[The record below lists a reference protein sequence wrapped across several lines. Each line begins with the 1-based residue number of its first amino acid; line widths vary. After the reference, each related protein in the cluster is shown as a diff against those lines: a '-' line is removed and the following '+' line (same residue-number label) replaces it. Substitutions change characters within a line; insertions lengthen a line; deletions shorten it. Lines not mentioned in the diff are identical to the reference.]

1 METHS
6 NKSYSRINSAHPLNI
21 DRERLLEENLSLKN
35 TLSKI
40 SNEQNF
46 HRKTINTLE
55 NEINLKDKIIEEYF
69 NDNNFSKNNIILI
82 NNLKKKYKDLKKEID
97 NKKSDIQNLKK
108 IIKNSKLNDFINENQ
123 KIFEKIFTLKNLYNN
138 KINENFH
145 LQQNNNENF
154 EEKNHIIEALS
165 KQDYIL
171 LNFQENNKNLS
182 NEINNLNNEI
192 IKLKNLKEKKT
203 NTINKLKQKLK
214 YQRTINEKLKL
225 KRDNIKLTDEYITKK
240 NLYENKLMLLRKD
253 LAYFRDSSIKSE
265 NLLKEIKQFKN
276 DNLMNNTFSSIKK
289 SNRIIYSNNPK
300 PFDNNEGFDENE
312 INEKIK
318 ILQNKF
324 QEEKKLKEK
333 YLNEIKDLE
342 DKINTVKNTET
353 KVILK
358 NSESSQKIKNE
369 QKKII
374 NYEIMSEFN
383 LNEFIYIL
391 IKNLESK
398 LIDINDFEKNIL
410 NENILNILKENKFKL
425 FINTISEALIK
436 FLKISKEKDKYNI
449 HSFIKT
455 FLYNNYI
462 IKNFY
467 DPNQF
472 KNLFLSFFSNIIY
485 YTSSQKEEFNKIL
498 ASKFYNKKTQFL
510 EIVSFFDE
518 NKKGFI
524 TFTTLKK
531 ILENL
536 QLKFN
541 NEILEYLIFLMK
553 NYNDENTSLNELKYT
568 NLINVIENSEIDPN
582 LIEKNSDENNNK
594 NSKENNNNNNNNND
608 DEPIEITNEEYLNNV
623 KEIIAKIGNVLINQ
637 KKTFDNVFNS
647 IVSKSKTE
655 FKGIRLINLV
665 EKLKSDFNIELSNI
679 EIFCLFTKV
688 KPEKNLSS
696 KNNDEDD
703 EDIEEI
709 IDYNKFKNEVDNFI
723 KNNNN
728 NKNVKNSYK
737 TSISNPFNNKSN
749 TEKIKGI
756 FNDFMKKH
764 KFSYERFI
772 FPIHCMVKLTT
783 NGKKYNRYL
792 DLEFFKHFLY
802 QNGIGIQK
810 DELYEFLNEDKL
822 LFNNEK
828 VNLDYLKF
836 LISGRKGIRD
846 NIVNEFMEFKIIEEG
861 EMKENQKKIQ
871 KDFYEDDDEDDIKI
885 K

>member
-1 METHS
+1 M
-6 NKSYSRINSAHPLNI
+6 NI
-21 DRERLLEENLSLKN
+21 DRERLLEENLNLKN
-35 TLSKI
+35 QLNKMQSEHLNRKKEI
-40 SNEQNF
+40 S
-46 HRKTINTLE
+46 ILE
-55 NEINLKDKIIEEYF
+55 NEINEKDKIIE
-69 NDNNFSKNNIILI
+69 NIINDSSIPYSKI
-82 NNLKKKYKDLKKEID
+82 NEMQLVINLKKQYKELKKDYEKTIKDLEYVKKNVKNI
-97 NKKSDIQNLKK
+97 K
-108 IIKNSKLNDFINENQ
+108 INDLLSENHDLSEQ
-123 KIFEKIFTLKNLYNN
+123 IYKLKNLYKNSQ
-138 KINENFH
+138 F
-145 LQQNNNENF
+145 
-154 EEKNHIIEALS
+154 KNHNLQENVQDVNTMKDALS
-165 KQDYIL
+165 KQDFMII
-171 LNFQENNKNLS
+171 NFQENNQKMIEAIKDLNF
-182 NEINNLNNEI
+182 EIE
-192 IKLKNLKEKKT
+192 KLRRQKDNKVDM
-203 NTINKLKQKLK
+203 INKLKQKLK

-225 KRDNIKLTDEYITKK
+225 KKENIKLTDEFISKK
-240 NLYENKLMLLRKD
+240 NFYENKLILLRKD
-253 LAYFRDSSIKSE
+253 FAYFRDCSIKSE
-265 NLLKEIKQFKN
+265 NLLKEIKNFKN
-276 DNLMNNTFSSIKK
+276 ENLNNSIKK
-289 SNRIIYSNNPK
+289 TNRIIYSNNPK
-300 PFDNNEGFDENE
+300 PFENNEDENQM
-312 INEKIK
+312 NEKIK
-318 ILQNKF
+318 ILTNKF

-333 YLNEIKDLE
+333 YLNEIKDLQN
-342 DKINTVKNTET
+342 KINELKNTET

-358 NSESSQKIKNE
+358 NSESSQKIKN
-369 QKKII
+369 QQNKIF

-391 IKNLESK
+391 IKNLEAKSIQK
-398 LIDINDFEKNIL
+398 NDFEKNVL

-425 FINTISEALIK
+425 FINEISEKLIN
-436 FLKISKEKDKYNI
+436 FLKISKEKDIFNI

-467 DPNQF
+467 DPNEF
-472 KNLFLSFFSNIIY
+472 KNLFLSFFSNVIY
-485 YTSSQKEEFNKIL
+485 YNSNQKEEFNKLL

-553 NYNDENTSLNELKYT
+553 NYNEENTNLNELKYI

-582 LIEKNSDENNNK
+582 LIEKNNEI
-594 NSKENNNNNNNNND
+594 NNNNNND
-608 DEPIEITNEEYLNNV
+608 EEPIEITNEEYLNNV
-623 KEIIAKIGNVLINQ
+623 KKIIAKIGNLLLN
-637 KKTFDNVFNS
+637 KKRNFDNIFNS
-647 IVSKSKTE
+647 CVSKSKTE
-655 FKGIRLINLV
+655 FKGIRLVNLV
-665 EKLKSDFNIELSNI
+665 EKLKSDFNIELTNI

-688 KPEKNLSS
+688 KPNKKNL
-696 KNNDEDD
+696 NEDDD

-709 IDYNKFKNEVDNFI
+709 IDYNKLKNEVEEFMKNNN
-723 KNNNN
+723 NNNN
-728 NKNVKNSYK
+728 NKNSIK

-749 TEKIKGI
+749 TEKIKSI

-810 DELYEFLNEDKL
+810 DELNEFLNEDKL

-836 LISGRKGIRD
+836 LLSGRKGIRD
-846 NIVNEFMEFKIIEEG
+846 NIVNEFMEFKLIEEG
-861 EMKENQKKIQ
+861 QMKENQKKIQ
-871 KDFYEDDDEDDIKI
+871 KDFYDE
-885 K
+885 

>member
-1 METHS
+1 M
-6 NKSYSRINSAHPLNI
+6 
-21 DRERLLEENLSLKN
+21 
-35 TLSKI
+35 
-40 SNEQNF
+40 
-46 HRKTINTLE
+46 
-55 NEINLKDKIIEEYF
+55 
-69 NDNNFSKNNIILI
+69 
-82 NNLKKKYKDLKKEID
+82 
-97 NKKSDIQNLKK
+97 
-108 IIKNSKLNDFINENQ
+108 
-123 KIFEKIFTLKNLYNN
+123 YNN
-138 KINENFH
+138 QINENFN
-145 LQQNNNENF
+145 LQQNENF
-154 EEKNHIIEALS
+154 NEKNHILEALS
-165 KQDYIL
+165 KQNFIL
-171 LNFQENNKNLS
+171 QNFQENNKNL
-182 NEINNLNNEI
+182 NIEINNLTNEI
-192 IKLKNLKEKKT
+192 LKLKNLKEKKT
-203 NTINKLKQKLK
+203 FIINKLKQKLK

-225 KRDNIKLTDEYITKK
+225 KKENIKLTDEFISKK
-240 NLYENKLMLLRKD
+240 NFYENKLILLRKD
-253 LAYFRDSSIKSE
+253 FAYFRDCSIKSE
-265 NLLKEIKQFKN
+265 NLLKEIKNFKN
-276 DNLMNNTFSSIKK
+276 ENNLNNSIKK
-289 SNRIIYSNNPK
+289 TNRIIYSNNPK
-300 PFDNNEGFDENE
+300 PFENNEDENQM
-312 INEKIK
+312 NEKIK
-318 ILQNKF
+318 ILTNKF

-333 YLNEIKDLE
+333 YLNEIKDLQN
-342 DKINTVKNTET
+342 KINELKNTET

-358 NSESSQKIKNE
+358 NSESSQKIKN
-369 QKKII
+369 QQNKIF

-391 IKNLESK
+391 IKNLEAK
-398 LIDINDFEKNIL
+398 KINKNDFEKNVL

-425 FINTISEALIK
+425 FINEISEKLIN
-436 FLKISKEKDKYNI
+436 FLKISKEKDIFNI

-467 DPNQF
+467 DPNEF
-472 KNLFLSFFSNIIY
+472 KNLFLSFFSNVIY
-485 YTSSQKEEFNKIL
+485 YNSNQKEEFNKIL

-553 NYNDENTSLNELKYT
+553 NYNEENTNLNELKYI

-582 LIEKNSDENNNK
+582 LIEKNNEI
-594 NSKENNNNNNNNND
+594 NNNNNNEE
-608 DEPIEITNEEYLNNV
+608 EPIEITNEEYLNNV
-623 KEIIAKIGNVLINQ
+623 KKIIAKIGNLLLN
-637 KKTFDNVFNS
+637 KKRNFDNIFNS
-647 IVSKSKTE
+647 CVSKSKTE
-655 FKGIRLINLV
+655 FKGIRLVNLV
-665 EKLKSDFNIELSNI
+665 EKLKSDFNIELTNI

-688 KPEKNLSS
+688 KPNKKNL
-696 KNNDEDD
+696 NEEDE

-709 IDYNKFKNEVDNFI
+709 IDYNKLKNEVEEFMKNNNNNN
-723 KNNNN
+723 NNNN
-728 NKNVKNSYK
+728 NKNSIK

-749 TEKIKGI
+749 TEKIKSI

-810 DELYEFLNEDKL
+810 DELNEFLNEDKL

-836 LISGRKGIRD
+836 LLSGRKGIRD
-846 NIVNEFMEFKIIEEG
+846 NIVNEFMEFKLIEEG
-861 EMKENQKKIQ
+861 QMKENQKKIQ
-871 KDFYEDDDEDDIKI
+871 KDFYDE
-885 K
+885 

>member
-1 METHS
+1 M
-6 NKSYSRINSAHPLNI
+6 NI
-21 DRERLLEENLSLKN
+21 DREKLLEENLSLKN

-46 HRKTINTLE
+46 HRKTINSLE

-69 NDNNFSKNNIILI
+69 NDNFNNNNNKNNIILI
-82 NNLKKKYKDLKKEID
+82 NNLKKKYKDLKKEIE
-97 NKKSDIQNLKK
+97 NKKIEIQNLKK
-108 IIKNSKLNDFINENQ
+108 IIKNSKLNDFIIENQ

-138 KINENFH
+138 QINENFN
-145 LQQNNNENF
+145 LQQNENF
-154 EEKNHIIEALS
+154 NEKNHILEALS
-165 KQDYIL
+165 KQNFIL
-171 LNFQENNKNLS
+171 QNFQENNKNLT
-182 NEINNLNNEI
+182 NEINNLTNEI
-192 IKLKNLKEKKT
+192 LKLKNLKEKKT
-203 NTINKLKQKLK
+203 FIINKLKQKLK

-225 KRDNIKLTDEYITKK
+225 KKDNIKLTDEFISKK
-240 NLYENKLMLLRKD
+240 NFYENKLILLRKD
-253 LAYFRDSSIKSE
+253 FAYFRDCSIKSE
-265 NLLKEIKQFKN
+265 NLLKEIKNFKN
-276 DNLMNNTFSSIKK
+276 ENNLNNSIKK
-289 SNRIIYSNNPK
+289 TNRIIYSNNPK
-300 PFDNNEGFDENE
+300 PFENNEDENQM
-312 INEKIK
+312 NEKIK
-318 ILQNKF
+318 ILTNKF

-333 YLNEIKDLE
+333 YLNEIKDLQN
-342 DKINTVKNTET
+342 KINELKNTET

-358 NSESSQKIKNE
+358 NSESSQKIKN
-369 QKKII
+369 QQNKIF

-391 IKNLESK
+391 IKNLEAK
-398 LIDINDFEKNIL
+398 KIKKNDFEKNVL

-425 FINTISEALIK
+425 FINEISEKLIN
-436 FLKISKEKDKYNI
+436 FLKISKEKDIFNI

-467 DPNQF
+467 DPNEF
-472 KNLFLSFFSNIIY
+472 KNLFLSFFSNVIY
-485 YTSSQKEEFNKIL
+485 YNSNQKEEFNKIL

-553 NYNDENTSLNELKYT
+553 NYNEENTNLNELKYI

-582 LIEKNSDENNNK
+582 LIEKNNEI
-594 NSKENNNNNNNNND
+594 NNNNNND
-608 DEPIEITNEEYLNNV
+608 EEPIEITNEEYLNNV
-623 KEIIAKIGNVLINQ
+623 KKIIAKIGNLLLN
-637 KKTFDNVFNS
+637 KKRNFDNIFNS
-647 IVSKSKTE
+647 CVSKSKTE
-655 FKGIRLINLV
+655 FKGIRLVNLV
-665 EKLKSDFNIELSNI
+665 EKLKSDFNIELTNI

-688 KPEKNLSS
+688 KPNKKNL
-696 KNNDEDD
+696 NEDD
-703 EDIEEI
+703 EEDIEEI
-709 IDYNKFKNEVDNFI
+709 IDYNKLKNEVEEFMKNN
-723 KNNNN
+723 NNNN
-728 NKNVKNSYK
+728 NKNSIK

-749 TEKIKGI
+749 TEKIKSI

-810 DELYEFLNEDKL
+810 DELNEFLNEDKL

-836 LISGRKGIRD
+836 LLSGRKGIRD
-846 NIVNEFMEFKIIEEG
+846 NIVNEFMEFKLIEEG
-861 EMKENQKKIQ
+861 QMKENQKKIQ
-871 KDFYEDDDEDDIKI
+871 KDFYDE
-885 K
+885 

>member
-1 METHS
+1 M
-6 NKSYSRINSAHPLNI
+6 NI
-21 DRERLLEENLSLKN
+21 DREKLLEENLSLKN

-46 HRKTINTLE
+46 HRKTINSLE

-69 NDNNFSKNNIILI
+69 NDNFNNNNNKNNIILI
-82 NNLKKKYKDLKKEID
+82 NNLKKKYKDLKKEIE
-97 NKKSDIQNLKK
+97 NKKIEIQNLKK
-108 IIKNSKLNDFINENQ
+108 IIKNSKLNDFIIENQ

-138 KINENFH
+138 QINENFN
-145 LQQNNNENF
+145 LQQNENF
-154 EEKNHIIEALS
+154 NAKNHILEALS
-165 KQDYIL
+165 KQNFIL
-171 LNFQENNKNLS
+171 QNFQENNKNLT
-182 NEINNLNNEI
+182 NEINNLTNEI
-192 IKLKNLKEKKT
+192 LKLKNLKEKKT
-203 NTINKLKQKLK
+203 FIINKLKQKLK

-225 KRDNIKLTDEYITKK
+225 KKENIKLTDEFISKK
-240 NLYENKLMLLRKD
+240 NFYENKLILLRKD
-253 LAYFRDSSIKSE
+253 FAYFRDCSNKSE
-265 NLLKEIKQFKN
+265 NLLKEIKNFKN
-276 DNLMNNTFSSIKK
+276 ENNLNNSIKK
-289 SNRIIYSNNPK
+289 TNRIIYSNNPK
-300 PFDNNEGFDENE
+300 PFENNEDENQM
-312 INEKIK
+312 NEKIK
-318 ILQNKF
+318 ILTNKF

-333 YLNEIKDLE
+333 YLNEIKDLQN
-342 DKINTVKNTET
+342 KINELKNTET

-358 NSESSQKIKNE
+358 NSESSQKIKN
-369 QKKII
+369 QQNKIF

-391 IKNLESK
+391 IKNLEAKSIQK
-398 LIDINDFEKNIL
+398 NDFEKNVL

-425 FINTISEALIK
+425 FINEISEKLIN
-436 FLKISKEKDKYNI
+436 FLKISKEKDIFNI

-467 DPNQF
+467 DPNEF
-472 KNLFLSFFSNIIY
+472 KNLFLSFFSNVIY
-485 YTSSQKEEFNKIL
+485 YNSNQKEEFNKIL

-553 NYNDENTSLNELKYT
+553 NYNEENTNLNELKYI

-582 LIEKNSDENNNK
+582 LIEKNNEI
-594 NSKENNNNNNNNND
+594 NNNNNND
-608 DEPIEITNEEYLNNV
+608 EEPIEITNEEYLNNV
-623 KEIIAKIGNVLINQ
+623 KKIIAKIGNLLLN
-637 KKTFDNVFNS
+637 KKRNFDNIFNS
-647 IVSKSKTE
+647 CVSKSKTE
-655 FKGIRLINLV
+655 FKGIRLVNLV

-688 KPEKNLSS
+688 KPNKKNL
-696 KNNDEDD
+696 NEDD
-703 EDIEEI
+703 EEDIEEI
-709 IDYNKFKNEVDNFI
+709 IDYNKLKNEVEEFMKNNN
-723 KNNNN
+723 NNNN
-728 NKNVKNSYK
+728 NKNSIK

-749 TEKIKGI
+749 TEKIKSI

-810 DELYEFLNEDKL
+810 DELNEFLNEDKL

-836 LISGRKGIRD
+836 LLSGRKGIRD
-846 NIVNEFMEFKIIEEG
+846 NIVNEFMEFKLIEEG
-861 EMKENQKKIQ
+861 QMKENQKKIQ
-871 KDFYEDDDEDDIKI
+871 KDFYDE
-885 K
+885 

>member
-1 METHS
+1 M
-6 NKSYSRINSAHPLNI
+6 NI
-21 DRERLLEENLSLKN
+21 DREKLLEENLSLKN

-46 HRKTINTLE
+46 HRKTINSLE

-69 NDNNFSKNNIILI
+69 NDNFNNNNNKNNIILI
-82 NNLKKKYKDLKKEID
+82 NNLKKKYKDLKKEIE
-97 NKKSDIQNLKK
+97 NKKIDIQNLKK
-108 IIKNSKLNDFINENQ
+108 IIKNSKLNDFIIENQ

-138 KINENFH
+138 QINENFN
-145 LQQNNNENF
+145 LQQNENF
-154 EEKNHIIEALS
+154 NEKNHILEALS
-165 KQDYIL
+165 KQNFIL
-171 LNFQENNKNLS
+171 QNFQENNKNLT
-182 NEINNLNNEI
+182 NEINNLTNEI
-192 IKLKNLKEKKT
+192 LKLKNLKEKKT
-203 NTINKLKQKLK
+203 FIINKLKQKLK

-225 KRDNIKLTDEYITKK
+225 KKENIKLTDEFISKK
-240 NLYENKLMLLRKD
+240 NFYENKLILLRKD
-253 LAYFRDSSIKSE
+253 FAYFRDCSIKSE
-265 NLLKEIKQFKN
+265 NLLKEIKNFKN
-276 DNLMNNTFSSIKK
+276 ENLNNSIKK
-289 SNRIIYSNNPK
+289 TNRIIYSNNPK
-300 PFDNNEGFDENE
+300 PFENNEDENQM
-312 INEKIK
+312 NEKIK
-318 ILQNKF
+318 ILTNKF

-333 YLNEIKDLE
+333 YLNEIKDLQN
-342 DKINTVKNTET
+342 KINELKNTET

-358 NSESSQKIKNE
+358 NSESSQKIKN
-369 QKKII
+369 QQNKIF

-391 IKNLESK
+391 IKNLEAKSIQK
-398 LIDINDFEKNIL
+398 NDFEKNVL

-425 FINTISEALIK
+425 FINEISEKLIN
-436 FLKISKEKDKYNI
+436 FLKISKEKDIFNI

-467 DPNQF
+467 DPNEF
-472 KNLFLSFFSNIIY
+472 KNLFLSFFSNVIY
-485 YTSSQKEEFNKIL
+485 YNSNQKEEFNKIL

-553 NYNDENTSLNELKYT
+553 NYNEENTNLNELKYI

-582 LIEKNSDENNNK
+582 LIEKNNEI
-594 NSKENNNNNNNNND
+594 NNNNNND
-608 DEPIEITNEEYLNNV
+608 EEPIEITNEEYLNNV
-623 KEIIAKIGNVLINQ
+623 KKIIAKIGNLLLN
-637 KKTFDNVFNS
+637 KKRNFDNIFNS
-647 IVSKSKTE
+647 CVSKSKTE
-655 FKGIRLINLV
+655 FKGIRLVNLV
-665 EKLKSDFNIELSNI
+665 EKLKSDFNIELTNI

-688 KPEKNLSS
+688 KPNKKNL
-696 KNNDEDD
+696 NEDDD

-709 IDYNKFKNEVDNFI
+709 IDYNKLKNEVEEFMKNNNN
-723 KNNNN
+723 NNNN
-728 NKNVKNSYK
+728 NKNSIK

-749 TEKIKGI
+749 TEKIKSI

-810 DELYEFLNEDKL
+810 DELNEFLNEDKL

-836 LISGRKGIRD
+836 LLSGRKGIRD
-846 NIVNEFMEFKIIEEG
+846 NIVNEFMEFKLIEEG
-861 EMKENQKKIQ
+861 QMKENQKKIQ
-871 KDFYEDDDEDDIKI
+871 KDFYDE
-885 K
+885 

>member
-1 METHS
+1 M
-6 NKSYSRINSAHPLNI
+6 NI
-21 DRERLLEENLSLKN
+21 DREKLLEENLSLKN

-46 HRKTINTLE
+46 HRKTINSLE

-69 NDNNFSKNNIILI
+69 NDNFNNNNNKNNIILI

-97 NKKSDIQNLKK
+97 NKKIDIQNLKK
-108 IIKNSKLNDFINENQ
+108 IIKNSKLNDFVIENQ

-138 KINENFH
+138 QINENFN
-145 LQQNNNENF
+145 LQQNENF
-154 EEKNHIIEALS
+154 NEKNHILEALT
-165 KQDYIL
+165 KQDFIL
-171 LNFQENNKNLS
+171 QNFQENNKNLN

-192 IKLKNLKEKKT
+192 LKLKNLKEKKT
-203 NTINKLKQKLK
+203 FIINKLKQKLK

-225 KRDNIKLTDEYITKK
+225 KKDNIKLTDEFISKK
-240 NLYENKLMLLRKD
+240 NFYENKLILLRKD
-253 LAYFRDSSIKSE
+253 LAYFRDCSIKSE

-276 DNLMNNTFSSIKK
+276 ENFNLNNSIKK

-300 PFDNNEGFDENE
+300 PFENNEETDENK

-318 ILQNKF
+318 LLQNKF

-342 DKINTVKNTET
+342 NKINELKNTET

-369 QKKII
+369 QNKII

-391 IKNLESK
+391 IKNLEAK
-398 LIDINDFEKNIL
+398 FINKNEFEKNIL
-410 NENILNILKENKFKL
+410 NENILIILKENKFKL
-425 FINTISEALIK
+425 FIKEISEKLIK
-436 FLKISKEKDKYNI
+436 FLKISKEKDIFNI

-467 DPNQF
+467 DPNEF
-472 KNLFLSFFSNIIY
+472 KNLFLSFFSNVIY
-485 YTSSQKEEFNKIL
+485 YNSNQKEEFNKLL

-536 QLKFN
+536 KLKFN

-553 NYNDENTSLNELKYT
+553 NYNEENTSLNELKYT

-582 LIEKNSDENNNK
+582 LIEKNDEIN
-594 NSKENNNNNNNNND
+594 NNNNNNNNND

-623 KEIIAKIGNVLINQ
+623 KEIIAKIGTALIN
-637 KKTFDNVFNS
+637 KKRNFDNIFNS
-647 IVSKSKTE
+647 CVSKSKTE
-655 FKGIRLINLV
+655 FKGIRLVNLV

-688 KPEKNLSS
+688 KPDKKNLS
-696 KNNDEDD
+696 KNEDDD

-709 IDYNKFKNEVDNFI
+709 IDYNKLKKEVEEFI

-728 NKNVKNSYK
+728 NNNKNSFK

-749 TEKIKGI
+749 TEKIKSI

-846 NIVNEFMEFKIIEEG
+846 NIVNEFMEFKLIEEG
-861 EMKENQKKIQ
+861 QMKENQKKIQ
-871 KDFYEDDDEDDIKI
+871 KDFYDE
-885 K
+885 

>member
-1 METHS
+1 M
-6 NKSYSRINSAHPLNI
+6 NI
-21 DRERLLEENLSLKN
+21 DREKLLEENLSLKN

-46 HRKTINTLE
+46 HRKTINSLE

-69 NDNNFSKNNIILI
+69 NDNFNNNNNKNNIILI

-97 NKKSDIQNLKK
+97 NKKIDIQNLKK
-108 IIKNSKLNDFINENQ
+108 IIKNSKLNDFVIENQ

-138 KINENFH
+138 QINENFN
-145 LQQNNNENF
+145 LQQNENF
-154 EEKNHIIEALS
+154 NEKNHILEALT
-165 KQDYIL
+165 KQDFIL
-171 LNFQENNKNLS
+171 QNFQENNKNLN

-192 IKLKNLKEKKT
+192 LKLKNLKEKKT
-203 NTINKLKQKLK
+203 FIINKLKQKLK

-225 KRDNIKLTDEYITKK
+225 KKDNIKLTDEFISKK
-240 NLYENKLMLLRKD
+240 NFYENKLILLRKD
-253 LAYFRDSSIKSE
+253 LAYFRDCSIKSE

-276 DNLMNNTFSSIKK
+276 ENFNLNNSIKK

-300 PFDNNEGFDENE
+300 PFENNDETDENK

-318 ILQNKF
+318 LLQNKF

-342 DKINTVKNTET
+342 NKINELKNTET

-369 QKKII
+369 QNKII

-391 IKNLESK
+391 IKNLEAK
-398 LIDINDFEKNIL
+398 LINKNEFEKNIL

-425 FINTISEALIK
+425 FINEISEKLIN
-436 FLKISKEKDKYNI
+436 FLKISKEKDIFNI

-467 DPNQF
+467 DPNEF
-472 KNLFLSFFSNIIY
+472 KNLFLSFFSNVIY
-485 YTSSQKEEFNKIL
+485 YNSNQKEEFNKLL

-536 QLKFN
+536 KLKFN

-553 NYNDENTSLNELKYT
+553 NYNEENTSLNELKYT

-582 LIEKNSDENNNK
+582 LIEKNDEI
-594 NSKENNNNNNNNND
+594 NNNNNNNNND

-623 KEIIAKIGNVLINQ
+623 KEIIAKIGTALIN
-637 KKTFDNVFNS
+637 KKRNFDNIFNS
-647 IVSKSKTE
+647 CVSKSKTE
-655 FKGIRLINLV
+655 FKGIRLVNLV

-688 KPEKNLSS
+688 KPDKKNLS
-696 KNNDEDD
+696 KNEDDD

-709 IDYNKFKNEVDNFI
+709 IDYNKLKKEVEEFI

-728 NKNVKNSYK
+728 NLNNKNSFK

-749 TEKIKGI
+749 TEKIKSI

-836 LISGRKGIRD
+836 LLSGRKGIRD
-846 NIVNEFMEFKIIEEG
+846 NIVNEFMEFKLIEEG
-861 EMKENQKKIQ
+861 QMKENQKKIQ
-871 KDFYEDDDEDDIKI
+871 KDFYDE
-885 K
+885 

>member
-1 METHS
+1 M
-6 NKSYSRINSAHPLNI
+6 NI
-21 DRERLLEENLSLKN
+21 DREKLLEENLSLKN

-46 HRKTINTLE
+46 HRKTINSLE

-69 NDNNFSKNNIILI
+69 NDNFNNNNNKNNIILI
-82 NNLKKKYKDLKKEID
+82 NNLKKKYKDLKKEIE
-97 NKKSDIQNLKK
+97 NKKIDIQNLKK
-108 IIKNSKLNDFINENQ
+108 IIKNSKLNDFVIENQ

-138 KINENFH
+138 QINENFN
-145 LQQNNNENF
+145 LQQNENF
-154 EEKNHIIEALS
+154 NEKNHILEALS
-165 KQDYIL
+165 KQNFIL
-171 LNFQENNKNLS
+171 QNFQENNKNLT
-182 NEINNLNNEI
+182 NEINNLTNEI
-192 IKLKNLKEKKT
+192 LKLKNLKEKKT
-203 NTINKLKQKLK
+203 FIINKLKQKLK

-225 KRDNIKLTDEYITKK
+225 KKENIKLTDEFISKK
-240 NLYENKLMLLRKD
+240 NFYENKLILLRKD
-253 LAYFRDSSIKSE
+253 FAYFRDCSIKSE
-265 NLLKEIKQFKN
+265 NLLKEIKNFKN
-276 DNLMNNTFSSIKK
+276 ENLNNSIKK
-289 SNRIIYSNNPK
+289 TNRIIYSNNPK
-300 PFDNNEGFDENE
+300 PFENNEDENQM
-312 INEKIK
+312 NEKIK
-318 ILQNKF
+318 ILTNKF

-333 YLNEIKDLE
+333 YLNEIKDLQN
-342 DKINTVKNTET
+342 KINELKNTET

-358 NSESSQKIKNE
+358 NSESSQKIKN
-369 QKKII
+369 QQNKIF

-391 IKNLESK
+391 IKNLEAKSIQK
-398 LIDINDFEKNIL
+398 NDFEKNVL

-425 FINTISEALIK
+425 FINEISEKLIN
-436 FLKISKEKDKYNI
+436 FLKISKEKDIFNI

-467 DPNQF
+467 DPNEF
-472 KNLFLSFFSNIIY
+472 KNLFLSFFSNVIY
-485 YTSSQKEEFNKIL
+485 YNSNQKEEFNKIL

-553 NYNDENTSLNELKYT
+553 NYNEENTNLNELKYI

-582 LIEKNSDENNNK
+582 LIEKNNEI
-594 NSKENNNNNNNNND
+594 NNNNNND
-608 DEPIEITNEEYLNNV
+608 EEPIEITNEEYLNNV
-623 KEIIAKIGNVLINQ
+623 KKIIAKIGNLLLN
-637 KKTFDNVFNS
+637 KKRNFDNIFNS
-647 IVSKSKTE
+647 CVSKSKTE
-655 FKGIRLINLV
+655 FKGIRLVNLV

-688 KPEKNLSS
+688 KPNKKNL
-696 KNNDEDD
+696 NEDDD

-709 IDYNKFKNEVDNFI
+709 IDYNKLKNEVEEFMKNNN
-723 KNNNN
+723 NNNN
-728 NKNVKNSYK
+728 NKNSIK

-749 TEKIKGI
+749 TEKIKSI

-810 DELYEFLNEDKL
+810 DELNEFLNEDKL

-836 LISGRKGIRD
+836 LLSGRKGIRD
-846 NIVNEFMEFKIIEEG
+846 NIVNEFMEFKLIEEG
-861 EMKENQKKIQ
+861 QMKENQKKIQ
-871 KDFYEDDDEDDIKI
+871 KDFYDE
-885 K
+885 

>member
-1 METHS
+1 M
-6 NKSYSRINSAHPLNI
+6 NI
-21 DRERLLEENLSLKN
+21 DREKLLEENLSLKN

-46 HRKTINTLE
+46 HRKTINSLE

-69 NDNNFSKNNIILI
+69 NDNFNNNNNKNNIILI

-97 NKKSDIQNLKK
+97 NKKIDIQNLKK
-108 IIKNSKLNDFINENQ
+108 IIKNSKLNDFVIENQ

-138 KINENFH
+138 QINENFN
-145 LQQNNNENF
+145 LQQNENF
-154 EEKNHIIEALS
+154 NEKNHILEALT
-165 KQDYIL
+165 KQDFIL
-171 LNFQENNKNLS
+171 QNFQENNKNLN

-192 IKLKNLKEKKT
+192 LKLKNLKEKKT
-203 NTINKLKQKLK
+203 FIINKLKQKLK

-225 KRDNIKLTDEYITKK
+225 KKDNIKLTDEFISKK
-240 NLYENKLMLLRKD
+240 NFYENKLILLRKD
-253 LAYFRDSSIKSE
+253 LAYFRDCSIKSE

-276 DNLMNNTFSSIKK
+276 ENFNLNNSIKK

-300 PFDNNEGFDENE
+300 PFENNDETDENK

-318 ILQNKF
+318 LLQNKF

-342 DKINTVKNTET
+342 NKINELKNTET

-369 QKKII
+369 QNKII

-391 IKNLESK
+391 IKNLEAK
-398 LIDINDFEKNIL
+398 FINKNDFEKNIL

-425 FINTISEALIK
+425 FIKEISEKLIK
-436 FLKISKEKDKYNI
+436 FLKISKEKDIFNI

-467 DPNQF
+467 DPNEF
-472 KNLFLSFFSNIIY
+472 KNLFLSFFSNVIY
-485 YTSSQKEEFNKIL
+485 YNSNQKEEFNKLL

-536 QLKFN
+536 KLKFN

-553 NYNDENTSLNELKYT
+553 NYNEENTSLNELKYT

-582 LIEKNSDENNNK
+582 LIEKNDEIN
-594 NSKENNNNNNNNND
+594 NNNNNNNNND

-623 KEIIAKIGNVLINQ
+623 KEIIAKIGNALIN
-637 KKTFDNVFNS
+637 KKRNFDNIFNS
-647 IVSKSKTE
+647 CVSKSKTE
-655 FKGIRLINLV
+655 FKGIRLVNLV

-688 KPEKNLSS
+688 KPDKKNLS
-696 KNNDEDD
+696 KNEDDD

-709 IDYNKFKNEVDNFI
+709 IDYNKLKKEVEEFI

-728 NKNVKNSYK
+728 NNLNNKNSFK

-749 TEKIKGI
+749 TEKIKSI

-836 LISGRKGIRD
+836 LLSGRKGIRD
-846 NIVNEFMEFKIIEEG
+846 NIVNEFMEFKLIEEG
-861 EMKENQKKIQ
+861 QMKENQKKIQ
-871 KDFYEDDDEDDIKI
+871 KDFYDE
-885 K
+885 

>member
-1 METHS
+1 M
-6 NKSYSRINSAHPLNI
+6 NI
-21 DRERLLEENLSLKN
+21 DREKLLEENLSLKN

-46 HRKTINTLE
+46 HRKTINSLE

-69 NDNNFSKNNIILI
+69 NDNFNNNNNKNNIILI
-82 NNLKKKYKDLKKEID
+82 NNLKKKYKDLKKEIE
-97 NKKSDIQNLKK
+97 NKKIDIQNLKK
-108 IIKNSKLNDFINENQ
+108 IIKNSKLNDFIIENQ

-138 KINENFH
+138 QINENFN
-145 LQQNNNENF
+145 LQQNENF
-154 EEKNHIIEALS
+154 NEKNHILEALS
-165 KQDYIL
+165 KQNFIL
-171 LNFQENNKNLS
+171 QNFQENNKNLT
-182 NEINNLNNEI
+182 NEINNLTNEI
-192 IKLKNLKEKKT
+192 LKLKNLKEKKT
-203 NTINKLKQKLK
+203 FIINKLKQKLK

-225 KRDNIKLTDEYITKK
+225 KKENIKLTDEFISKK
-240 NLYENKLMLLRKD
+240 NFYENKLILLRKD
-253 LAYFRDSSIKSE
+253 FAYFRDCSIKSE
-265 NLLKEIKQFKN
+265 NLLKEIKNFKN
-276 DNLMNNTFSSIKK
+276 ENLNNSIKK
-289 SNRIIYSNNPK
+289 TNRIIYSNNPK
-300 PFDNNEGFDENE
+300 PFENNEDENQM
-312 INEKIK
+312 NEKIK
-318 ILQNKF
+318 ILTNKF

-333 YLNEIKDLE
+333 YLNEIKDLQN
-342 DKINTVKNTET
+342 KINELKNTET

-358 NSESSQKIKNE
+358 NSESSQKIKN
-369 QKKII
+369 QQNKIF

-391 IKNLESK
+391 IKNLEAKSIQK
-398 LIDINDFEKNIL
+398 NDFEKNVL

-425 FINTISEALIK
+425 FINEISEKLIN
-436 FLKISKEKDKYNI
+436 FLKISKEKDIFNI

-467 DPNQF
+467 DPNEF
-472 KNLFLSFFSNIIY
+472 KNLFLSFFSNVIY
-485 YTSSQKEEFNKIL
+485 YNSNQKEEFNKIL

-553 NYNDENTSLNELKYT
+553 NYNEENTNLNELKYI

-582 LIEKNSDENNNK
+582 LIEKNNEI
-594 NSKENNNNNNNNND
+594 NNNNNND
-608 DEPIEITNEEYLNNV
+608 EEPIEITNEEYLNNV
-623 KEIIAKIGNVLINQ
+623 KKIIAKIGNLLLN
-637 KKTFDNVFNS
+637 KKRNFDNIFNS
-647 IVSKSKTE
+647 CVSKSKTE
-655 FKGIRLINLV
+655 FKGIRLVNLV

-688 KPEKNLSS
+688 KPNKKNL
-696 KNNDEDD
+696 NEDDD

-709 IDYNKFKNEVDNFI
+709 IDYNKLKNEVEEFMKNNN
-723 KNNNN
+723 NNNN
-728 NKNVKNSYK
+728 NKNSIK

-749 TEKIKGI
+749 TEKIKSI

-810 DELYEFLNEDKL
+810 DELNEFLNEDKL

-836 LISGRKGIRD
+836 LLSGRKGIRD
-846 NIVNEFMEFKIIEEG
+846 NIVNEFMEFKLIEEG
-861 EMKENQKKIQ
+861 QMKENQKKIQ
-871 KDFYEDDDEDDIKI
+871 KDFYDE
-885 K
+885 

>member
-1 METHS
+1 M
-6 NKSYSRINSAHPLNI
+6 NI
-21 DRERLLEENLSLKN
+21 DREKLLEENLSLKN

-46 HRKTINTLE
+46 HRKTINSLE

-69 NDNNFSKNNIILI
+69 NDNFNNNNNKNNIILI
-82 NNLKKKYKDLKKEID
+82 NNLKKKYKDLKKEIE
-97 NKKSDIQNLKK
+97 NKKIDIQNLKK
-108 IIKNSKLNDFINENQ
+108 IIKNSKLNDFIIENQ

-138 KINENFH
+138 QINENFN
-145 LQQNNNENF
+145 LQQNENF
-154 EEKNHIIEALS
+154 NEKNHILEALS
-165 KQDYIL
+165 KQNFIL
-171 LNFQENNKNLS
+171 QNFQENNKNLT
-182 NEINNLNNEI
+182 NEINNLTNEI
-192 IKLKNLKEKKT
+192 LKLKNLKEKKT
-203 NTINKLKQKLK
+203 FIINKLKQKLK

-225 KRDNIKLTDEYITKK
+225 KKDNIKLTDEFISKK
-240 NLYENKLMLLRKD
+240 NFYENKLILLRKD
-253 LAYFRDSSIKSE
+253 FAYFRDCSIKSE
-265 NLLKEIKQFKN
+265 NLLKEIKNFKN
-276 DNLMNNTFSSIKK
+276 ENNLNNSIKK
-289 SNRIIYSNNPK
+289 TNRIIYSNNPK
-300 PFDNNEGFDENE
+300 PFENNEDENQM
-312 INEKIK
+312 NEKIK
-318 ILQNKF
+318 ILTNKF

-333 YLNEIKDLE
+333 YLNEIKDLQN
-342 DKINTVKNTET
+342 KINELKNTET

-358 NSESSQKIKNE
+358 NSESSQKIKN
-369 QKKII
+369 QQNKIF

-391 IKNLESK
+391 IKNLEAKSIK
-398 LIDINDFEKNIL
+398 KNEFEKNVL

-425 FINTISEALIK
+425 FINEISEKLIN
-436 FLKISKEKDKYNI
+436 FLKISKEKDIFNI

-467 DPNQF
+467 APNEF
-472 KNLFLSFFSNIIY
+472 KNLFLSFFSNVIY
-485 YTSSQKEEFNKIL
+485 YKKKQKEEFNKIL

-553 NYNDENTSLNELKYT
+553 NYNEENTNLNELKYI

-582 LIEKNSDENNNK
+582 LIEKNNEI
-594 NSKENNNNNNNNND
+594 NNNNNND
-608 DEPIEITNEEYLNNV
+608 EEPIEITNEEYLNNV
-623 KEIIAKIGNVLINQ
+623 KKIIAKIGNLLLN
-637 KKTFDNVFNS
+637 KKRNFDNIFNS
-647 IVSKSKTE
+647 CVSKSKTE
-655 FKGIRLINLV
+655 FKGIRLVNLV

-688 KPEKNLSS
+688 KPNKKNL
-696 KNNDEDD
+696 NEDDD

-709 IDYNKFKNEVDNFI
+709 IDYNKLKNEVEEFM

-728 NKNVKNSYK
+728 NKNSIK

-749 TEKIKGI
+749 TEKIKSI

-810 DELYEFLNEDKL
+810 DELNEFLNEDKL

-836 LISGRKGIRD
+836 LLSGRKGIRD
-846 NIVNEFMEFKIIEEG
+846 NIVNEFMEFKLIEEG
-861 EMKENQKKIQ
+861 QMKENQKKIQ
-871 KDFYEDDDEDDIKI
+871 KDFYDE
-885 K
+885 

>member
-1 METHS
+1 M
-6 NKSYSRINSAHPLNI
+6 NI
-21 DRERLLEENLSLKN
+21 DREKLLEENLSLKN

-46 HRKTINTLE
+46 HRKTINSLE

-69 NDNNFSKNNIILI
+69 NDNFNNNNNKNNIILI

-97 NKKSDIQNLKK
+97 NKKIDIQNLKK
-108 IIKNSKLNDFINENQ
+108 IIKNSKLNDFIIENQ

-138 KINENFH
+138 QINENFN
-145 LQQNNNENF
+145 LQQNENF
-154 EEKNHIIEALS
+154 NEKNHILEALT
-165 KQDYIL
+165 KQDFIL
-171 LNFQENNKNLS
+171 QNFQENNKNLN

-192 IKLKNLKEKKT
+192 LKLKNLKEKKT
-203 NTINKLKQKLK
+203 FIINKLKQKLK

-225 KRDNIKLTDEYITKK
+225 KKDNIKLTDEFISKK
-240 NLYENKLMLLRKD
+240 NFYENKLILLRKD
-253 LAYFRDSSIKSE
+253 LAYFRDCSIKSE

-276 DNLMNNTFSSIKK
+276 ENFNLNNSIKK

-300 PFDNNEGFDENE
+300 PFENNEETDENK

-318 ILQNKF
+318 LLQNKF

-342 DKINTVKNTET
+342 NKINELKNTET

-358 NSESSQKIKNE
+358 NSESSQKIKN
-369 QKKII
+369 QQNKIF

-391 IKNLESK
+391 IKNLEAK
-398 LIDINDFEKNIL
+398 FINKNEFEKNIL

-425 FINTISEALIK
+425 FIKEISEKLIK
-436 FLKISKEKDKYNI
+436 FLKISKEKDIFNI

-467 DPNQF
+467 DPNEF
-472 KNLFLSFFSNIIY
+472 KNLFLSFFSNVIY
-485 YTSSQKEEFNKIL
+485 YNSNQKEEFNKLL

-553 NYNDENTSLNELKYT
+553 NYNEENTNLNELKYI

-582 LIEKNSDENNNK
+582 LIEKNNEI
-594 NSKENNNNNNNNND
+594 NNNNNND
-608 DEPIEITNEEYLNNV
+608 EEPIEITNEEYLNNV
-623 KEIIAKIGNVLINQ
+623 KKIIAKIGNLLLN
-637 KKTFDNVFNS
+637 KKRNFDNIFNS
-647 IVSKSKTE
+647 CVSKSKTE
-655 FKGIRLINLV
+655 FKGIRLVNLV
-665 EKLKSDFNIELSNI
+665 EKLKSDFNIELTNI

-688 KPEKNLSS
+688 KPDKKNLS
-696 KNNDEDD
+696 KNEDDD

-709 IDYNKFKNEVDNFI
+709 IDYNKLKKEVEEFI

-728 NKNVKNSYK
+728 NLNNKNSFK

-749 TEKIKGI
+749 TEKIKSI

-846 NIVNEFMEFKIIEEG
+846 NIVNEFMEFKLIEEG
-861 EMKENQKKIQ
+861 QMKENQKKIQ
-871 KDFYEDDDEDDIKI
+871 KDFYDE
-885 K
+885 